1 MIGENPPMETKSI
14 KDTEDSIV
22 EEFSFF
28 DEWDEKYSYIID
40 LGKMPAPLDEKY
52 RTEANKI
59 KGCQSQVWL
68 NSYLNGSQVIFEAD
82 SDATIVKGLA
92 SLMVRVLSG
101 HTPEEI
107 LNTELG
113 FIERIGMTQHLS
125 PTRSN
130 GLASMV
136 KQMKLHALAYKSKLE
151 KKDHSQ

>member
-1 MIGENPPMETKSI
+1 MIGEIPSMETKSI
-14 KDTEDSIV
+14 KDTEDAIV

-40 LGKMPAPLDEKY
+40 LGRMLAPLNEKY

-68 NSYLNGSQVIFEAD
+68 NSYLDGNLVIFEAD

-107 LNTELG
+107 VNTELS

-136 KQMKLHALAYKSKLE
+136 KQMKLHALAYKSKIE
-151 KKDHSQ
+151 NS

>member
-1 MIGENPPMETKSI
+1 METKTI
-14 KDTEDSIV
+14 RDTEDTIV

-40 LGKMPAPLDEKY
+40 LGKMLAPLDEKY
-52 RTEANKI
+52 KTEANKI

-92 SLMVRVLSG
+92 SLMIRVLSG

-107 LNTELG
+107 LNTELN
-113 FIERIGMTQHLS
+113 FMERIGMTQHLS

-151 KKDHSQ
+151 KS

>member
-14 KDTEDSIV
+14 KDTEDVIV

-40 LGKMPAPLDEKY
+40 LGKMLAPLDEKY
-52 RTEANKI
+52 KTEANKI

-68 NSYLNGSQVIFEAD
+68 NSYLNSNQVIFEAD

-151 KKDHSQ
+151 NKD

>member
-1 MIGENPPMETKSI
+1 METKSI
-14 KDTEDSIV
+14 RNIEDEIV

-40 LGKMPAPLDEKY
+40 LGKMLSPLDEKY
-52 RTEANKI
+52 RTEENKI

-68 NSYLNGSQVIFEAD
+68 NSYLKDQKVIFEAD

-92 SLMVRVLSG
+92 SLMVRVLSN
-101 HTPEEI
+101 HRPEEI
-107 LNTELG
+107 LDTELS

-151 KKDHSQ
+151 NMNS

>member
-1 MIGENPPMETKSI
+1 M
-14 KDTEDSIV
+14 
-22 EEFSFF
+22 
-28 DEWDEKYSYIID
+28 
-40 LGKMPAPLDEKY
+40 LAPLDEKY

-68 NSYLNGSQVIFEAD
+68 NSYLETNKVIFEAD

-107 LNTELG
+107 LNTELN

>member
-1 MIGENPPMETKSI
+1 METRSI
-14 KDTEDSIV
+14 RDIEDEIV

-40 LGKMPAPLDEKY
+40 LGKMLSPLDEKY
-52 RTEANKI
+52 RTEENKI

-68 NSYLNGSQVIFEAD
+68 NSYLKDQRVIFEAD

-101 HTPEEI
+101 HKPEEI

-151 KKDHSQ
+151 NKNS

>member
-1 MIGENPPMETKSI
+1 METKSI
-14 KDTEDSIV
+14 KDTEDVIV

-40 LGKMPAPLDEKY
+40 LGKMLAPLDEKY
-52 RTEANKI
+52 KTEANKI

-68 NSYLNGSQVIFEAD
+68 NSYLNSNQVIFEAD

-151 KKDHSQ
+151 NKD

>member
-14 KDTEDSIV
+14 KDTEDIIV

-40 LGKMPAPLDEKY
+40 LGKMLAPLDEKY

-68 NSYLNGSQVIFEAD
+68 NSYLDGTQVIFEAD

-107 LNTELG
+107 LNAELN

>member
-1 MIGENPPMETKSI
+1 MIGENPSMETKSI
-14 KDTEDSIV
+14 KDTEDMIV

-40 LGKMPAPLDEKY
+40 LGKMLAPLDEKY

-68 NSYLNGSQVIFEAD
+68 NSYLDGSQVIFEAD
-82 SDATIVKGLA
+82 SDATIVKGLT

-151 KKDHSQ
+151 KEERP

>member
-1 MIGENPPMETKSI
+1 METKSI
-14 KDTEDSIV
+14 KDTEDMIV

-40 LGKMPAPLDEKY
+40 LGKMLAPLDEKY

-68 NSYLNGSQVIFEAD
+68 NSYLDGSQVIFEAD
-82 SDATIVKGLA
+82 SDATIVKGLT

-151 KKDHSQ
+151 KEERP